1 MRATSAN
8 NMKTLSV
15 IIAPA
20 LVVGIIFWCLC
31 GHDLH
36 MNVYANN
43 EFWYEEAF
51 SLQGKV
57 LASLFFG
64 LAASAIVAGY
74 LGVRRVLRKIRK
86 NAPGVASIN
95 PTDY

>member
-1 MRATSAN
+1 
-8 NMKTLSV
+8 MKTISV

-20 LVVGIIFWCLC
+20 LIVGITFWCLW
-31 GHDLH
+31 GHDLR

-43 EFWYEEAF
+43 EFWYDEAV
-51 SLQGKV
+51 SLLGKV
-57 LASLFFG
+57 LVSVFIG

-74 LGVRRVLRKIRK
+74 LGGRRVIHNIRK
-86 NAPGVASIN
+86 NVAGGTSMN

>member
-1 MRATSAN
+1 MTFAI
-8 NMKTLSV
+8 NMKTISV

-20 LVVGIIFWCLC
+20 LVAGIMFWCLW

-36 MNVYANN
+36 MNIYAGN
-43 EFWYEEAF
+43 EFWHEEAF

-57 LASLFFG
+57 LASVFFG

-74 LGVRRVLRKIRK
+74 LGVRRVLFKIRK
-86 NAPGVASIN
+86 NVSGGASIN

>member
-1 MRATSAN
+1 
-8 NMKTLSV
+8 MKTILI

-20 LVVGIIFWCLC
+20 LVVGIMFWCLW
-31 GHDLH
+31 GHDLR

-43 EFWYEEAF
+43 EFWYDEAV

-57 LASLFFG
+57 LASGFVG
-64 LAASAIVAGY
+64 LAASAIIAGY
-74 LGVRRVLRKIRK
+74 LGVRRAMRKVRK
-86 NAPGVASIN
+86 NVAGGTSIN

>member
-1 MRATSAN
+1 M
-8 NMKTLSV
+8 

-20 LVVGIIFWCLC
+20 LVVGVTFWCLW

-43 EFWYEEAF
+43 EFWYAESF

-57 LASLFFG
+57 LASVFFG
-64 LAASAIVAGY
+64 LAASAIVASY
-74 LGVRRVLRKIRK
+74 LGVRRVVRKICK
-86 NAPGVASIN
+86 NVAGGTSIN